1 MPNIGYEILHYS
13 VCDGWVNNLLD
24 GEKNPYVFATLAE
37 AVAELQVEFDDW
49 TAEIQ
54 AGDRD
59 EDDGYDIST
68 FQIKCA
74 ATSVLHE
81 LDLSEG
87 KVVVSPAQTSSR

>member
-1 MPNIGYEILHYS
+1 MPNTGYEILQYS

-37 AVAELQVEFDDW
+37 AVAELQEEFDDW
-49 TAEIQ
+49 NAEIQ

-59 EDDGYDIST
+59 KDDDYDIST

-74 ATSVLHE
+74 TTGTLYA
-81 LDLSEG
+81 LDLIDG
-87 KVVVSPAQTSSR
+87 RVLVSFTEAAC